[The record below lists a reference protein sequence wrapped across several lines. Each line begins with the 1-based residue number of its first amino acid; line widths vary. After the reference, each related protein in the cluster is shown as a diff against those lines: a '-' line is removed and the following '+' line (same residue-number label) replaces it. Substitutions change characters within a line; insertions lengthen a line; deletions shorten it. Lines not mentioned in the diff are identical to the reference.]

1 MRALPILAVT
11 LVLASPSLASRPSG
25 DRVDRMKD
33 RQLAQAARQAVRHG
47 GIRSTRW
54 GDATPWLRRLS
65 YELVERGFAP
75 YGTGSW
81 ALYIVNRESG
91 FNPGAVNRTSGCAG
105 LPQIHPMHRWVNF
118 KRLKADPAY
127 AVSVFVRMS
136 RGGSNTSPWAL

>member
-1 MRALPILAVT
+1 MRALPILAIAIA
-11 LVLASPSLASRPSG
+11 LALPASSVASG
-25 DRVDRMKD
+25 DRVDRMTD
-33 RQLAQAARQAVRHG
+33 ANLAKAARQAVKHG

-65 YELVERGFAP
+65 YELVERGFRP
-75 YGTGSW
+75 YGTQRW

-91 FNPGAVNRTSGCAG
+91 FNPGAVNWSSGCAG

-127 AVSVFVRMS
+127 AVRVFVRMS
-136 RGGSNTSPWAL
+136 RGGSHTSPWAL